1 MPARFTTA
9 LRRANWRLA
18 LARQGFKL
26 KQRHGGLGSS
36 SSSSSSSSDRRRYC
50 PLRATNRMRMRMQ
63 NAKNLA
69 KRR

>member
-36 SSSSSSSSDRRRYC
+36 SSSSSSDRRRYC

-63 NAKNLA
+63 NAKT
-69 KRR
+69 